1 MVIKKE
7 KKIKNKKD
15 EKECSCGCGCGSD
28 CQCGCQENGKCTCGD
43 SCACGC
49 QENGKCTCGDS
60 CACGCNNMPKWV
72 RPAVT
77 LISALTIS
85 WAILTVGNQINRPC
99 PYAFQS
105 KSAGFIG
112 NGKGVQPN
120 GMMKMRRSVEM
131 NEAAMRDFIMKNP
144 KVLIDSVD
152 AYYQALQAKESA
164 AVKEEPKEAPKEIL
178 EAIITDSTNH
188 VLGNEKGSFVI
199 VEFFDYQCGWCKKTN
214 QEIAK
219 ALKNAPNI
227 RWILIDA
234 PIFGP
239 DSEKIAA
246 YVMAAGKQG
255 KFKEMHEAV
264 TNSQGRL
271 DEDALLELGKK
282 LNLNTKKLAAD
293 ANDKSVQDKLNKNKE
308 LAQKLNLRGVPML
321 IVDGKIHPGA
331 LFGDALEDAV
341 KASNAQK

>member
-1 MVIKKE
+1 MAIKKE
-7 KKIKNKKD
+7 KKIENKKD

-28 CQCGCQENGKCTCGD
+28 CKCGCQEGGECTCG
-43 SCACGC
+43 CNCGC
-49 QENGKCTCGDS
+49 GCGE
-60 CACGCNNMPKWV
+60 MPKWV
-72 RPAVT
+72 KPAVT

-85 WAILTVGNQINRPC
+85 WAILTVGNSFKCPCFYGQKMMPPAFMGDAKAMRPE
-99 PYAFQS
+99 
-105 KSAGFIG
+105 G
-112 NGKGVQPN
+112 
-120 GMMKMRRSVEM
+120 MKMRRGGAAV

-178 EAIITDSTNH
+178 EAIITDPTNH
-188 VLGNEKGSFVI
+188 VLGNQKGSFVI